1 MTILTA
7 IGLVVLGITLLT
19 LGGEVLVKG
28 AIALAQV
35 ARVRPAVIG
44 LTVVSFGTSVPELVV
59 SVMAASSGNADLALA
74 NVIGSNILNV
84 ALIVGL
90 SAVIASLPV
99 HGSALKIE
107 WPFMFGASVLAV
119 AMGYFNHLTRAEGVV
134 LLLLLVFFNWWVVHR
149 SRTQIGDE
157 ERAEFD
163 KGLSHIARRSIT
175 RSTIINVLLIAVGIV
190 VLTVGSR
197 LLVNGAITLARLAS
211 ISERII
217 GLTVVAMG
225 TSMPELATSLVA
237 ARRGHTD
244 LAVANVIG
252 SNIFN
257 ILGVLGAVAV
267 VGGVQIPPAAELD
280 MLWMLGF
287 SVVLVPMMLNRRIS
301 RREGAVLLAG
311 WGVYIV
317 WVLRQPLNL

>member
-1 MTILTA
+1 MTILTS
-7 IGLVVLGITLLT
+7 IGLVLVGITLLT

-59 SVMAASSGNADLALA
+59 SVMAAASGNTELALA

-107 WPFMFGASVLAV
+107 WPFMFGASVLVV
-119 AMGYFNHLTRAEGVV
+119 AMGFFHQLTRAEGIV

-175 RSTIINVLLIAVGIV
+175 RSAIINVLLIVLGVA

-211 ISERII
+211 VSERII

-267 VGGVQIPPAAELD
+267 VQEVQVTAAAELD

-287 SVVLVPMMLNRRIS
+287 SVALLPMMFNRKIS
-301 RREGAVLLAG
+301 RREGAALLTG
-311 WGVYIV
+311 WAVYIV

>member
-1 MTILTA
+1 MTILVS

-19 LGGEVLVKG
+19 LGGEFLVKG
-28 AIALAQV
+28 AVALARV

-59 SVMAASSGNADLALA
+59 SVMAAVGGKTDLALG
-74 NVIGSNILNV
+74 NVVGSNILNV

-90 SAVIASLPV
+90 SALITTLPV
-99 HGSALKIE
+99 HGSAIRIE

-119 AMGYFNHLTRAEGVV
+119 AMGYFHRLTRPEGAV
-134 LLLLLVFFNWWVVHR
+134 LLLLLILFNWWVVHR
-149 SRTQIGDE
+149 SRTQLGDE

-163 KGLSHIARRSIT
+163 KGLSHIARKAIT
-175 RSTIINVLLIAVGIV
+175 RGAIINFMWIAVGIA
-190 VLTVGSR
+190 VLVLGSR
-197 LLVNGAITLARLAS
+197 LLVNGAITLARLANV
-211 ISERII
+211 SERII
-217 GLTVVAMG
+217 GLTVVAIG

-257 ILGVLGAVAV
+257 ILGVLGAVALV
-267 VGGVQIPPAAELD
+267 REVNVSEAVLWD
-280 MLWMLGF
+280 MIWMLGF
-287 SVVLVPMMLNRRIS
+287 SVALLPMMWNRRIS
-301 RREGAVLLAG
+301 RWEGTALLAG
-311 WGVYIV
+311 WGVYIL
-317 WVLRQPLNL
+317 WLLR